1 MKHEEC
7 SIKNEIFDDNESREA
22 RSAEQITAKRNNNE
36 SREAI
41 STFIEIN
48 SAPSKWQLITT
59 NQPNKIQ
66 QKGDCPG
73 RDFALSL
80 LHAGT
85 N

>member
-1 MKHEEC
+1 M
-7 SIKNEIFDDNESREA
+7 
-22 RSAEQITAKRNNNE
+22 KRNNNE
-36 SREAI
+36 SREAL
-41 STFIEIN
+41 
-48 SAPSKWQLITT
+48 SAELKATNNHRTT
-59 NQPNKIQ
+59 EQPNKIQ